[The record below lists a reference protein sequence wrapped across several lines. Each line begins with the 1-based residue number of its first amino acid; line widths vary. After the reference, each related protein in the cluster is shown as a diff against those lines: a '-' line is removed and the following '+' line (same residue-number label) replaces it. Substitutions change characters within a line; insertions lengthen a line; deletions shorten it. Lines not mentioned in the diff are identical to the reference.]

1 MDKFKGI
8 TIKIDGETTGLT
20 KALKE
25 TNSEIKRTKSN
36 LRDVEN
42 ALKIDPKNVELLK
55 AKQNALNEAI
65 KETEKKLK
73 LEQDAAKN
81 AKEQLDLGNITQSEY
96 DALQAEIVKTTDEL
110 SNLRDKAESAKQA
123 VSDMEDKMSVKMQAA
138 GAHIKE
144 VGNNISELG
153 EKVTGVGDKVSA
165 LGGKMTATITMP
177 VVAGGTAAVKEA
189 TDYSSALAKLSTIA
203 DTTQT
208 PLSDLDDSIMK
219 LSDDTGISAAALAE
233 ASYDAISAGQSTED
247 AVGFVGKANVLAR
260 SGFTSM
266 STATDTLTTA
276 MNAYGLSADQVSS
289 VSDKLITTQN
299 LGKTTVDELGA
310 SIGKVIPTAA
320 MYGVNLDQ
328 LSAAYVTTTK
338 NGIGTAEAT
347 TYINGMLNELGKSG
361 STTSNILKEKTGKSF
376 SELMNEGYNLSDVL
390 QIIQNE
396 ADSSGMSLADMFGSQ
411 EAAKA
416 AATITQHTT
425 DFTSAVKELE
435 SSAGTAQKA
444 FDTLEASDPSIQF
457 EKTKTAIQ
465 NCAISI
471 GQILMPIVQQITGKI
486 QELVQKFRD
495 LDPATQQQI
504 VKFAAIAAAI
514 GPLIAIIG
522 TLISSV
528 GKIIT
533 FGGQIVSLVGS
544 ITTWMGTASTF
555 ITGTMIPA
563 ITGVVTAI
571 GPFLLIAAAV
581 IAVITA
587 IIVVIKNWD
596 AIVEVAQFIWETF
609 CEKVSQLVTAFKEFF
624 TSAFQAIG
632 SFFTGIWNGI
642 VSVATNAWSSI
653 RNVFSTVGSFFTGI
667 FQQAWNGITS
677 IFNRLGGFFSGVWN
691 SVTGIF
697 KSAGMAIGNAISGA
711 VKTAVNFV
719 LSKAIGII
727 NGFIGAINAVIGV
740 INKIPGVS
748 LSKISKLGVPQLERG
763 GVLAKGQV
771 GLLEGTGAEA
781 VVPLDQN
788 EKWIAAVA
796 REMKAALAGNQ
807 TAMAAGDIV
816 IPVYIGQSKLND
828 IIVRANQINNYRS
841 GGR

>member
-1 MDKFKGI
+1 MGQIKGI
-8 TIKIDGETTGLT
+8 TIEIDGKTTGLT
-20 KALKE
+20 KALKAA
-25 TNSEIKRTKSN
+25 NSEIKTTKSQLN
-36 LRDVEN
+36 SVEK
-42 ALKIDPKNVELLK
+42 ALKLDPKNVDLLK
-55 AKQNALNEAI
+55 AKQNALNGVI
-65 KETEKKLK
+65 KETKEKLDMEKQAAESAK
-73 LEQDAAKN
+73 KELE
-81 AKEQLDLGNITQSEY
+81 LGNITQGEY
-96 DALQAEIVKTTDEL
+96 DALQAEIVTTTNEL
-110 SNLRDKAESAKQA
+110 SNLEKQA
-123 VSDMEDKMSVKMQAA
+123 RQASSVLGSQMQAA

-144 VGNNISELG
+144 VGNNISGLG

-208 PLSDLDDSIMK
+208 PIDDLDSSIMALSDS
-219 LSDDTGISAAALAE
+219 TGMGAAEIAE
-233 ASYDAISAGQSTED
+233 ASYQAISAGQSTKD
-247 AVGFVGKANVLAR
+247 AVGFVEQANVLAR
-260 SGFTSM
+260 AGFTSM

-276 MNAYGLSADQVSS
+276 LNAYGLSADQVSS

-310 SIGKVIPTAA
+310 SMGKVIPTAA

-328 LSAAYVTTTK
+328 LSAAYITTTK
-338 NGIGTAEAT
+338 NGIGTAEST

-361 STTSNILKEKTGKSF
+361 STTSDILKEKTGKSF
-376 SELMNEGYNLSDVL
+376 SELMNSGYNLSDVL
-390 QIIQNE
+390 QIVQDE
-396 ADSSGMSLADMFGSQ
+396 ADSSGKSLADMFGSQ

-416 AATITQHTT
+416 AATIIQHTN
-425 DFTSAVKELE
+425 DFTGAIKELE
-435 SSAGTAQKA
+435 SSTGTAQKA

-471 GQILMPIVQQITGKI
+471 GQILMPIVQQIAGKI

-495 LDPATQQQI
+495 LDPETQQQI
-504 VKFAAIAAAI
+504 VMIAAIAAAI
-514 GPLIAIIG
+514 GPLIVVIG

-596 AIVEVAQFIWETF
+596 AIVEVAQFVWESF

-771 GLLEGTGAEA
+771 GLLEGNGAEA

-796 REMKAALAGNQ
+796 REMKSALAGNQ

>member
-1 MDKFKGI
+1 MGQIKGI
-8 TIKIDGETTGLT
+8 TIEIDGKTTGLT
-20 KALKE
+20 KALKAA
-25 TNSEIKRTKSN
+25 NSEIKTTKSQLN
-36 LRDVEN
+36 SVEK
-42 ALKIDPKNVELLK
+42 ALKLDPKNVDLLK
-55 AKQNALNEAI
+55 AKQNALNEVI
-65 KETEKKLK
+65 KETKEKLDMEKQAAESAK
-73 LEQDAAKN
+73 KELE
-81 AKEQLDLGNITQSEY
+81 LGNITQGEY
-96 DALQAEIVKTTDEL
+96 DALQAEIVTTTNEL
-110 SNLRDKAESAKQA
+110 SNLEKQA
-123 VSDMEDKMSVKMQAA
+123 RQASSVLGSQMQAA

-144 VGNNISELG
+144 AGNNISELG

-177 VVAGGTAAVKEA
+177 VVAGGTAAVKQA

-208 PLSDLDDSIMK
+208 PLDDLDASIMA
-219 LSDDTGISAAALAE
+219 LSDSTGMGAAEIAE
-233 ASYDAISAGQSTED
+233 ASYQAISAGQSTKD
-247 AVGFVGKANVLAR
+247 AVSFVEQANVLAR
-260 SGFTSM
+260 AGFTSM

-276 MNAYGLSADQVSS
+276 LNAYGLSADQVSS

-310 SIGKVIPTAA
+310 SMGKVIPTAA

-328 LSAAYVTTTK
+328 LSAAYITTTK
-338 NGIGTAEAT
+338 NGIGTAEST
-347 TYINGMLNELGKSG
+347 TYINGMLNELGKAG

-376 SELMNEGYNLSDVL
+376 NELMNEGYNLSDVL
-390 QIIQNE
+390 QIVQDE
-396 ADSSGMSLADMFGSQ
+396 ADSSGVSLADMFGSQ

-416 AATITQHTT
+416 AATITQHTN
-425 DFTSAVKELE
+425 DFTGAIKELGN
-435 SSAGTAQKA
+435 SAGTAQQA

-471 GQILMPIVQQITGKI
+471 GQILMPIVQQIVGKI

-495 LDPATQQQI
+495 LDPETQQQI
-504 VKFAAIAAAI
+504 VMIAAIAAAI
-514 GPLIAIIG
+514 GPLIVVIG

-528 GKIIT
+528 GKVIT

-596 AIVEVAQFIWETF
+596 AIVEVAQFVWETF

-653 RNVFSTVGSFFTGI
+653 QSVFSAVGSWFTNI
-667 FQQAWNGITS
+667 FQQAWDGITG
-677 IFNRLGGFFSGVWN
+677 IFNKLGSFFSGVWN
-691 SVTGIF
+691 SVTSIF
-697 KSAGMAIGNAISGA
+697 KSAGMAIGDAISGA

-771 GLLEGTGAEA
+771 GLLEGNGAEA

-796 REMKAALAGNQ
+796 REMKSALAGNQ
-807 TAMAAGDIV
+807 MAMAAGDII

>member
-96 DALQAEIVKTTDEL
+96 DALQAEIVTTTNEL
-110 SNLRDKAESAKQA
+110 SNLEKQA
-123 VSDMEDKMSVKMQAA
+123 RQASSVLGSQMQAA

-144 VGNNISELG
+144 VGNNISGLG

-189 TDYSSALAKLSTIA
+189 KDYSSALAKLSTIA

-310 SIGKVIPTAA
+310 SMGKVIPTAA

>member
-1 MDKFKGI
+1 MGQIKGI
-8 TIKIDGETTGLT
+8 TIEIDGKTTGLT
-20 KALKE
+20 KALKAA
-25 TNSEIKRTKSN
+25 NSEIKTTKSQLN
-36 LRDVEN
+36 SVEK
-42 ALKIDPKNVELLK
+42 ALKLDPKNVDLLK
-55 AKQNALNEAI
+55 AKQNALNEVI
-65 KETEKKLK
+65 KETKEKLDMEKQAAESAK
-73 LEQDAAKN
+73 KELE
-81 AKEQLDLGNITQSEY
+81 LGNITQGEY
-96 DALQAEIVKTTDEL
+96 DALQAEIVTTTNEL
-110 SNLRDKAESAKQA
+110 SNLEKQA
-123 VSDMEDKMSVKMQAA
+123 RQASSVLGSQMQAA

-203 DTTQT
+203 DTTQI
-208 PLSDLDDSIMK
+208 PIDDLDSSIMK
-219 LSDDTGISAAALAE
+219 LSDSTGMGAAEIAE
-233 ASYDAISAGQSTED
+233 ASYQAISAGQSTKD
-247 AVGFVGKANVLAR
+247 AVGFVEQANVLAR
-260 SGFTSM
+260 AGFTSM
-266 STATDTLTTA
+266 TTATDTLTSVL
-276 MNAYGLSADQVSS
+276 NAYGISADQVSS

-299 LGKTTVDELGA
+299 LGKTSVDELGA
-310 SIGKVIPTAA
+310 SMGKVIPTAA

-338 NGIGTAEAT
+338 NAIGTAEST
-347 TYINGMLNELGKSG
+347 TYIKSMLNELGKSG

-390 QIIQNE
+390 QIVQDE
-396 ADSSGMSLADMFGSQ
+396 ADSSGKSLADMFGSQ
-411 EAAKA
+411 EASNA
-416 AATITQHTT
+416 AATIIQHTN
-425 DFTSAVKELE
+425 DFTGALKELE
-435 SSAGTAQKA
+435 SSTGTAQKA

-471 GQILMPIVQQITGKI
+471 GQILMPIVQQIAGKI

-495 LDPATQQQI
+495 LDPETQQQI
-504 VKFAAIAAAI
+504 VMIAAIAAAI

-596 AIVEVAQFIWETF
+596 AIVEVAQFVWESF

-771 GLLEGTGAEA
+771 GLLEGNGAEA

-796 REMKAALAGNQ
+796 REMKSALAGNQ

>member
-1 MDKFKGI
+1 MGQIKGI
-8 TIKIDGETTGLT
+8 TIEIDGKTTGLT
-20 KALKE
+20 KALKAA
-25 TNSEIKRTKSN
+25 NSEIKTTKSQLN
-36 LRDVEN
+36 SVEK
-42 ALKIDPKNVELLK
+42 ALKLDPKNVDLLK
-55 AKQNALNEAI
+55 AKQNALNGVI
-65 KETEKKLK
+65 KETKEKLDMEKQAAESAK
-73 LEQDAAKN
+73 KELE
-81 AKEQLDLGNITQSEY
+81 LGNITQGEY
-96 DALQAEIVKTTDEL
+96 DALQAEIVTTTK
-110 SNLRDKAESAKQA
+110 NLEDLEKQA
-123 VSDMEDKMSVKMQAA
+123 RQSASVLGSQMQAA
-138 GAHIKE
+138 GAQMQE
-144 VGNNISELG
+144 VGNNIS
-153 EKVTGVGDKVSA
+153 GVGDKISA

-177 VVAGGTAAVKEA
+177 VVAGGTAAVKQA

-208 PLSDLDDSIMK
+208 PLDDLDASIMA
-219 LSDDTGISAAALAE
+219 LSDSTGMGAAEIAE
-233 ASYDAISAGQSTED
+233 ASYQAISAGQSTKD
-247 AVGFVGKANVLAR
+247 AVGFVEQANVLAR
-260 SGFTSM
+260 AGFTSM
-266 STATDTLTTA
+266 TTATDTLTSVL
-276 MNAYGLSADQVSS
+276 NAYGLSADQVSS
-289 VSDKLITTQN
+289 VSDKLIITQN
-299 LGKTTVDELGA
+299 LGKTSVDELGA
-310 SIGKVIPTAA
+310 SMGKVIPTAA

-338 NGIGTAEAT
+338 NAIGTAEST
-347 TYINGMLNELGKSG
+347 TYIKSMLNELGKSG
-361 STTSNILKEKTGKSF
+361 TTTSNILKEKTGKSF
-376 SELMNEGYNLSDVL
+376 SELMSEGYNLTDVL
-390 QIIQNE
+390 QIVQDAAN
-396 ADSSGMSLADMFGSQ
+396 SSGLELADMFGSQ
-411 EAAKA
+411 EAVTA
-416 AATITQHTT
+416 AGSLIQHAN
-425 DFTSAVKELE
+425 DFTDAITELGN
-435 SSAGTAQKA
+435 SAGTAQQA

-471 GQILMPIVQQITGKI
+471 GQILMPIVQQIAGKI

-514 GPLIAIIG
+514 GPLLVVIG

-528 GKIIT
+528 GHIIT
-533 FGGQIVSLVGS
+533 FSGRIVTLVGT
-544 ITTWMGTASTF
+544 ITTQMGAASTF
-555 ITGTMIPA
+555 ITGTMIPS

-596 AIVEVAQFIWETF
+596 AIVEVAQFVWESF

-677 IFNRLGGFFSGVWN
+677 IFNRLGGFFSCVWN

-771 GLLEGTGAEA
+771 GLLEGNGAEA

-807 TAMAAGDIV
+807 TAMAAGDII
-816 IPVYIGQSKLND
+816 IPVQIGQSKLTD

>member
-1 MDKFKGI
+1 MGQIKGI
-8 TIKIDGETTGLT
+8 TIEIDGKTTGLT
-20 KALKE
+20 KALKAA
-25 TNSEIKRTKSN
+25 NSEIKTTKSQLN
-36 LRDVEN
+36 SVEK
-42 ALKIDPKNVELLK
+42 ALKLDPKNVDLLK
-55 AKQNALNEAI
+55 AKQNALNGVI
-65 KETEKKLK
+65 KETKEKLDMEKQAAESAK
-73 LEQDAAKN
+73 KELE
-81 AKEQLDLGNITQSEY
+81 LGNITQGEY
-96 DALQAEIVKTTDEL
+96 DALQAEIVTTTNEL
-110 SNLRDKAESAKQA
+110 SNLEKQA
-123 VSDMEDKMSVKMQAA
+123 RQASSVLGSQMQAA

-144 VGNNISELG
+144 VGNNISGLG

-208 PLSDLDDSIMK
+208 PIDDLDSSIMALSDS
-219 LSDDTGISAAALAE
+219 TGMGAAEIAE
-233 ASYDAISAGQSTED
+233 ASYQAISAGQSTKD
-247 AVGFVGKANVLAR
+247 AVGFVEQANVLAR
-260 SGFTSM
+260 AGFTSM

-276 MNAYGLSADQVSS
+276 LNAYGLSADQVSS

-310 SIGKVIPTAA
+310 SMGKVIPTAA

-328 LSAAYVTTTK
+328 LSAAYITTTK
-338 NGIGTAEAT
+338 NGIGTAEST

-361 STTSNILKEKTGKSF
+361 STTSDILKEKTGKSF
-376 SELMNEGYNLSDVL
+376 SELMNSGYNLSDVL
-390 QIIQNE
+390 QIVQDE
-396 ADSSGMSLADMFGSQ
+396 ADSSGKSLADMFGSQ

-416 AATITQHTT
+416 AATIIQHTN
-425 DFTSAVKELE
+425 DFTGAIKELE
-435 SSAGTAQKA
+435 SSTGTAQKA

-471 GQILMPIVQQITGKI
+471 GQILMPIVQQIAGKI

-495 LDPATQQQI
+495 LDPETQQQI
-504 VKFAAIAAAI
+504 VMIAAIAAAI
-514 GPLIAIIG
+514 GPLIVVIG

-596 AIVEVAQFIWETF
+596 AIVEVAQFVWESF

-771 GLLEGTGAEA
+771 GLLEGNGAEA

>member
-1 MDKFKGI
+1 MGQIKGI
-8 TIKIDGETTGLT
+8 TIEIDGKTTGLT
-20 KALKE
+20 KALKAA
-25 TNSEIKRTKSN
+25 NSEIKRTKSN

-138 GAHIKE
+138 GTHIKE

-208 PLSDLDDSIMK
+208 PIDDLNSSIMALSDS
-219 LSDDTGISAAALAE
+219 TGMGAAEIAE
-233 ASYDAISAGQSTED
+233 ASYQAISAGQSTKD
-247 AVGFVGKANVLAR
+247 AVGFVEQANVLAR
-260 SGFTSM
+260 AGFTSM

-276 MNAYGLSADQVSS
+276 LNAYGLSADQVSS

-310 SIGKVIPTAA
+310 SMGKVIPTAA

-328 LSAAYVTTTK
+328 LSAAYITMTK
-338 NGIGTAEAT
+338 NGIGTAEST

-361 STTSNILKEKTGKSF
+361 STTSDILKEKTGKSF
-376 SELMNEGYNLSDVL
+376 SELMNSGYNLSDVL
-390 QIIQNE
+390 QIVQDE
-396 ADSSGMSLADMFGSQ
+396 ADSSGKSLADMFGSQ

-416 AATITQHTT
+416 AATIIQHTN
-425 DFTSAVKELE
+425 DFTGAIKELE
-435 SSAGTAQKA
+435 SSTGTAQKA

-471 GQILMPIVQQITGKI
+471 GQILMPIVQQIAGKI

-495 LDPATQQQI
+495 LDPETQQQI
-504 VKFAAIAAAI
+504 VMIAAIAAAI
-514 GPLIAIIG
+514 GPLIVVIG

-596 AIVEVAQFIWETF
+596 AIVEVAQFVWESF

-771 GLLEGTGAEA
+771 GLLEGNGAEA

>member
-1 MDKFKGI
+1 MGQIKGI
-8 TIKIDGETTGLT
+8 TIEIDGKTTGLT
-20 KALKE
+20 KALKAA
-25 TNSEIKRTKSN
+25 NSEIKTTKSQLN
-36 LRDVEN
+36 SVEK
-42 ALKIDPKNVELLK
+42 ALKLDPKNVDLLK
-55 AKQNALNEAI
+55 AKQNALNGVI
-65 KETEKKLK
+65 KETKEKLDMEKQAAESAK
-73 LEQDAAKN
+73 KELE
-81 AKEQLDLGNITQSEY
+81 LGNITQGEY
-96 DALQAEIVKTTDEL
+96 DALQAEIVTTTNEL
-110 SNLRDKAESAKQA
+110 SNLEKQA
-123 VSDMEDKMSVKMQAA
+123 RQASSVLGSQMQAA

-144 VGNNISELG
+144 IGNNISELG

-208 PLSDLDDSIMK
+208 PIDDLDSSIMALSDS
-219 LSDDTGISAAALAE
+219 TGMGAAEIAE
-233 ASYDAISAGQSTED
+233 ASYQAISAGQSTKD
-247 AVGFVGKANVLAR
+247 AVGFVEQANVLAR
-260 SGFTSM
+260 AGFTSM
-266 STATDTLTTA
+266 TTATDTLTTA
-276 MNAYGLSADQVSS
+276 LNAYGLSADQVSS

-310 SIGKVIPTAA
+310 SMGKVIPTAA

-425 DFTSAVKELE
+425 DFTSAVKELGN
-435 SSAGTAQKA
+435 SAGTAQQA

-471 GQILMPIVQQITGKI
+471 GQILMPIVQQIAGKI

-495 LDPATQQQI
+495 LDPETQQQI
-504 VKFAAIAAAI
+504 VMIAAIAAAI
-514 GPLIAIIG
+514 GPLIVIIG

-596 AIVEVAQFIWETF
+596 AIVEVAQFVWESF

-642 VSVATNAWSSI
+642 VSVATNAWASI

-771 GLLEGTGAEA
+771 GLLEGNGAEA

>member
-1 MDKFKGI
+1 MGQIKGI
-8 TIKIDGETTGLT
+8 TIEIDGKTTGLT
-20 KALKE
+20 KALKAA
-25 TNSEIKRTKSN
+25 NSEIKTTKSQLN
-36 LRDVEN
+36 SVEK
-42 ALKIDPKNVELLK
+42 ALKLDPKNVDLLK
-55 AKQNALNEAI
+55 AKQNALNEVI
-65 KETEKKLK
+65 KGTKEKLDMEKQAAESAK
-73 LEQDAAKN
+73 KELE
-81 AKEQLDLGNITQSEY
+81 LGNITQGEY
-96 DALQAEIVKTTDEL
+96 DALQAEIVTTTNEL
-110 SNLRDKAESAKQA
+110 SNLEKQA
-123 VSDMEDKMSVKMQAA
+123 RQASSVLGSQMQAA

-144 VGNNISELG
+144 VGNNISGLG

-189 TDYSSALAKLSTIA
+189 KDYSSALAKLSTIA

-310 SIGKVIPTAA
+310 SMGKVIPTAA

-667 FQQAWNGITS
+667 FQQARNGITS

>member
-1 MDKFKGI
+1 MGQIKGI
-8 TIKIDGETTGLT
+8 TIEIDGKTTGLT
-20 KALKE
+20 KALKAA
-25 TNSEIKRTKSN
+25 NSEIKTTKSQLN
-36 LRDVEN
+36 SVEK
-42 ALKIDPKNVELLK
+42 ALKLDPKNVDLLK
-55 AKQNALNEAI
+55 AKQNALNGVI
-65 KETEKKLK
+65 KETKEKLDMEKQAAESAK
-73 LEQDAAKN
+73 KELE
-81 AKEQLDLGNITQSEY
+81 LGNITQGEY
-96 DALQAEIVKTTDEL
+96 DALQAEIVTTTNEL
-110 SNLRDKAESAKQA
+110 SNLEKQA
-123 VSDMEDKMSVKMQAA
+123 RQASSVLGSQMQAA

-177 VVAGGTAAVKEA
+177 VVAGGTAAVKQA

-208 PLSDLDDSIMK
+208 PLDDLDASIMA
-219 LSDDTGISAAALAE
+219 LSDSTGMGAAEIAE
-233 ASYDAISAGQSTED
+233 ASYQAISAGQSTKD
-247 AVGFVGKANVLAR
+247 AVGFVEQANVLAR
-260 SGFTSM
+260 AGFTSM
-266 STATDTLTTA
+266 TTATDTLTTA
-276 MNAYGLSADQVSS
+276 LNAYGLSADQVSS

-310 SIGKVIPTAA
+310 SMGKVIPTAA

-425 DFTSAVKELE
+425 DFTSAVKELGN
-435 SSAGTAQKA
+435 SAGTAQQA

-471 GQILMPIVQQITGKI
+471 GQILMPIVQQIAGKI

-495 LDPATQQQI
+495 LDPETQQQI
-504 VKFAAIAAAI
+504 VKIAAIAAAI
-514 GPLIAIIG
+514 GPLLVVIG

-528 GKIIT
+528 GHIIT
-533 FGGQIVSLVGS
+533 FSGRIVTLVGS

-596 AIVEVAQFIWETF
+596 AIVEVAQFVWESF

-771 GLLEGTGAEA
+771 GLLEGNGAEA

>member
-1 MDKFKGI
+1 MGQIKGI
-8 TIKIDGETTGLT
+8 TIEIDGKTTGLT
-20 KALKE
+20 KALKAA
-25 TNSEIKRTKSN
+25 NSEIKTTKSQLN
-36 LRDVEN
+36 SVEK
-42 ALKIDPKNVELLK
+42 ALKLDPKNVDLLK
-55 AKQNALNEAI
+55 AKQNALNGVI
-65 KETEKKLK
+65 KETKEKLDMEKQAAESAK
-73 LEQDAAKN
+73 KELE
-81 AKEQLDLGNITQSEY
+81 LGNITQGEY
-96 DALQAEIVKTTDEL
+96 DALQAEIVTTTNEL
-110 SNLRDKAESAKQA
+110 SNLEKQA
-123 VSDMEDKMSVKMQAA
+123 RQASSVLGSQMQAA

-144 VGNNISELG
+144 VGNNISGLG

-208 PLSDLDDSIMK
+208 PLDDLDSSIMA
-219 LSDDTGISAAALAE
+219 LSDSTGMGAAEIAE
-233 ASYDAISAGQSTED
+233 ASYQAISAGQSTKD
-247 AVGFVGKANVLAR
+247 AVGFVEQANVLAR
-260 SGFTSM
+260 AGFTSM

-276 MNAYGLSADQVSS
+276 LNAYGLSADQVSS

-310 SIGKVIPTAA
+310 SMGKVIPTAA

-328 LSAAYVTTTK
+328 LSAAYITTTK
-338 NGIGTAEAT
+338 NGIGTAEST

-361 STTSNILKEKTGKSF
+361 STTSDILKEKTGKSF
-376 SELMNEGYNLSDVL
+376 SELMNSGYNLSDVL
-390 QIIQNE
+390 QIVQDE
-396 ADSSGMSLADMFGSQ
+396 ADSSGKSLADMFGSQ

-416 AATITQHTT
+416 AATITQHTN
-425 DFTSAVKELE
+425 DFTGAIKELE
-435 SSAGTAQKA
+435 SSTGTAQKA

-471 GQILMPIVQQITGKI
+471 GQILMPIVQQIAGKI

-495 LDPATQQQI
+495 LDPETQQQI
-504 VKFAAIAAAI
+504 VMIAAIAAAI
-514 GPLIAIIG
+514 GPLIVIIG

-596 AIVEVAQFIWETF
+596 AIVEVAQFVWESF

-771 GLLEGTGAEA
+771 GLLEGNGAEA

-796 REMKAALAGNQ
+796 REMKSALAGNQ
-807 TAMAAGDIV
+807 TEMAAGDIV

-828 IIVRANQINNYRS
+828 IIVRANQVNNYRS

>member
-1 MDKFKGI
+1 MGQIKGI
-8 TIKIDGETTGLT
+8 TIEIDGKTTGLT
-20 KALKE
+20 KALKAA
-25 TNSEIKRTKSN
+25 NSEIKTTKSQLN
-36 LRDVEN
+36 SVEK
-42 ALKIDPKNVELLK
+42 ALKLDPKNVDLLK
-55 AKQNALNEAI
+55 AKQNALNEVI
-65 KETEKKLK
+65 KETKEKLDMEKQAAESAK
-73 LEQDAAKN
+73 KELE
-81 AKEQLDLGNITQSEY
+81 LGNITQGEY
-96 DALQAEIVKTTDEL
+96 DALQAEIVTTTNEL
-110 SNLRDKAESAKQA
+110 SNLEKQA
-123 VSDMEDKMSVKMQAA
+123 RQASSVLGSQMQAA

-208 PLSDLDDSIMK
+208 PIDDLDSSIMALSDS
-219 LSDDTGISAAALAE
+219 TGMGAAEIAE
-233 ASYDAISAGQSTED
+233 ASYQAISAGQSTKD
-247 AVGFVGKANVLAR
+247 AVGFVEQANVLAR
-260 SGFTSM
+260 AGFTSM

-276 MNAYGLSADQVSS
+276 LNAYGLSADQVSS

-310 SIGKVIPTAA
+310 SMGKVIPTAA

-328 LSAAYVTTTK
+328 LSAAYITTTK
-338 NGIGTAEAT
+338 NGIGTAEST

-361 STTSNILKEKTGKSF
+361 STTSDILKEKTGKSF
-376 SELMNEGYNLSDVL
+376 SELMNSGYNLSDVL
-390 QIIQNE
+390 QIVQDE
-396 ADSSGMSLADMFGSQ
+396 ADSSGKSLADMFGSQ

-416 AATITQHTT
+416 AATIIQHTN
-425 DFTSAVKELE
+425 DFTGAIKELE
-435 SSAGTAQKA
+435 SSTGTAQKA

-471 GQILMPIVQQITGKI
+471 GQILMPIVQQIAGKI

-495 LDPATQQQI
+495 LDPETQQQI
-504 VKFAAIAAAI
+504 VMIAAIAAAI
-514 GPLIAIIG
+514 GPLIVIIG

-596 AIVEVAQFIWETF
+596 AIVEVAQFVWESF

-667 FQQAWNGITS
+667 FQQAWNGITN

-771 GLLEGTGAEA
+771 GLLEGNGAEA

>member
-1 MDKFKGI
+1 MGQIKGI
-8 TIKIDGETTGLT
+8 TIEIDGKTTGLT
-20 KALKE
+20 KALKAA
-25 TNSEIKRTKSN
+25 NSEIKTTKSQLN
-36 LRDVEN
+36 SVEK
-42 ALKIDPKNVELLK
+42 ALKLDPKNVDLLK
-55 AKQNALNEAI
+55 AKQNALNEVI
-65 KETEKKLK
+65 KGTKEKLDMEKQAAESAK
-73 LEQDAAKN
+73 KELE
-81 AKEQLDLGNITQSEY
+81 LGNITQGEY
-96 DALQAEIVKTTDEL
+96 DALQAEIVTTTNEL
-110 SNLRDKAESAKQA
+110 SNLEKQA
-123 VSDMEDKMSVKMQAA
+123 RQASSVLGSQMQAA

-144 VGNNISELG
+144 VGNNISGLG

-189 TDYSSALAKLSTIA
+189 KDYSSALAKLSTIA

-310 SIGKVIPTAA
+310 SMGKVIPTAA

-376 SELMNEGYNLSDVL
+376 SELMNEGYNLSGVL

>member
-1 MDKFKGI
+1 MGQIKGI
-8 TIKIDGETTGLT
+8 TIEIDGKTTGLT
-20 KALKE
+20 KALKAA
-25 TNSEIKRTKSN
+25 NSEIKTTKSQLN
-36 LRDVEN
+36 SVEK
-42 ALKIDPKNVELLK
+42 ALKLDPKNVDLLK
-55 AKQNALNEAI
+55 AKQNALNGVI
-65 KETEKKLK
+65 KETKEKLDMEKQAAESAK
-73 LEQDAAKN
+73 KELE
-81 AKEQLDLGNITQSEY
+81 LGNITQGEY
-96 DALQAEIVKTTDEL
+96 DALQAEIVTTTNEL
-110 SNLRDKAESAKQA
+110 SNLEKQA
-123 VSDMEDKMSVKMQAA
+123 RQASSVLGSQMQAA

-177 VVAGGTAAVKEA
+177 VVAGGTAAVKQA

-208 PLSDLDDSIMK
+208 PLDDLDASIMA
-219 LSDDTGISAAALAE
+219 LSDSTGMGAAEIAE
-233 ASYDAISAGQSTED
+233 ASYQAISAGQSTKD
-247 AVGFVGKANVLAR
+247 AVGFVEQANVLAR
-260 SGFTSM
+260 AGFTSM
-266 STATDTLTTA
+266 TTATDTLTTA
-276 MNAYGLSADQVSS
+276 LNAYGLSADQVSS
-289 VSDKLITTQN
+289 VSDKLITTQS

-310 SIGKVIPTAA
+310 SMGKVIPTAA

-425 DFTSAVKELE
+425 DFTSAVKELGN
-435 SSAGTAQKA
+435 SAGTAQQA

-471 GQILMPIVQQITGKI
+471 GQILMPIVQQIAGKI

-495 LDPATQQQI
+495 LDPETQQQI
-504 VKFAAIAAAI
+504 VKIAAIAAAI
-514 GPLIAIIG
+514 GPLLVVIG

-528 GKIIT
+528 GHIIT
-533 FGGQIVSLVGS
+533 FSGRIVTLVGS

-596 AIVEVAQFIWETF
+596 AIVEVAQFVWESF

-771 GLLEGTGAEA
+771 GLLEGNGAEA

>member
-1 MDKFKGI
+1 MGQIKGI
-8 TIKIDGETTGLT
+8 TIEIDGKTTGLT
-20 KALKE
+20 KALKAA
-25 TNSEIKRTKSN
+25 NSEIKTTKSQLN
-36 LRDVEN
+36 SVEK
-42 ALKIDPKNVELLK
+42 ALKLDPKNVDLLK
-55 AKQNALNEAI
+55 AKQNALNGVI
-65 KETEKKLK
+65 KETKEKLDMEKQAAESAK
-73 LEQDAAKN
+73 KELE
-81 AKEQLDLGNITQSEY
+81 LGNITQGEY
-96 DALQAEIVKTTDEL
+96 DALQAEIVTTTNEL
-110 SNLRDKAESAKQA
+110 SNLEKQA
-123 VSDMEDKMSVKMQAA
+123 RQASSVLGSQMQAA

-177 VVAGGTAAVKEA
+177 VVAGGTAAVKQA

-208 PLSDLDDSIMK
+208 PLDDLDASIMA
-219 LSDDTGISAAALAE
+219 LSDSTGMGAAEIAE
-233 ASYDAISAGQSTED
+233 ASYQAISAGQSTKD
-247 AVGFVGKANVLAR
+247 AVGFVEQANVLAR
-260 SGFTSM
+260 AGFTSM
-266 STATDTLTTA
+266 TTATDTLTTA
-276 MNAYGLSADQVSS
+276 LNAYGLSADQVSS

-310 SIGKVIPTAA
+310 SMGKVIPTAA

-361 STTSNILKEKTGKSF
+361 STTSNILKEQTGKSF

-471 GQILMPIVQQITGKI
+471 GQILMPIVQQIAGKI

-495 LDPATQQQI
+495 LDPETQQQI
-504 VKFAAIAAAI
+504 VMIAAIAAAI
-514 GPLIAIIG
+514 GPLIVVIG

-528 GKIIT
+528 GKVIT

-596 AIVEVAQFIWETF
+596 AIVEVAQFVWESF

-667 FQQAWNGITS
+667 FQQAWNGITN

-771 GLLEGTGAEA
+771 GLLEGNGAEA

-796 REMKAALAGNQ
+796 REMKSALAGNQ

>member
-1 MDKFKGI
+1 MGQIKGI
-8 TIKIDGETTGLT
+8 TIEIDGKTTGLT
-20 KALKE
+20 KALKAA
-25 TNSEIKRTKSN
+25 NSEIKTTKSQLN
-36 LRDVEN
+36 SVEK
-42 ALKIDPKNVELLK
+42 ALKLDPKNVDLLK
-55 AKQNALNEAI
+55 AKQNALNEVI
-65 KETEKKLK
+65 KETKEKLDMEKQAAESAK
-73 LEQDAAKN
+73 KELE
-81 AKEQLDLGNITQSEY
+81 LGNITQGEY
-96 DALQAEIVKTTDEL
+96 DALQAEIVTTTNEL
-110 SNLRDKAESAKQA
+110 SNLEKQA
-123 VSDMEDKMSVKMQAA
+123 RQASSVLGSQMQAA

-144 VGNNISELG
+144 VGNNISGLG

-208 PLSDLDDSIMK
+208 PIDDLDSSIMALSDS
-219 LSDDTGISAAALAE
+219 TGMGAAEIAE
-233 ASYDAISAGQSTED
+233 ASYQAISAGQSTKD
-247 AVGFVGKANVLAR
+247 AVGFVEQANVLAR
-260 SGFTSM
+260 AGFTSM
-266 STATDTLTTA
+266 TTATDTLTTA
-276 MNAYGLSADQVSS
+276 LNAYGLSADQVSS

-310 SIGKVIPTAA
+310 SMGKVIPTAA

-425 DFTSAVKELE
+425 DFTSAVKELGN
-435 SSAGTAQKA
+435 SAGTAQQA

-471 GQILMPIVQQITGKI
+471 GQILMPIVQQIAGKI

-495 LDPATQQQI
+495 LDPETQQQI
-504 VKFAAIAAAI
+504 VKIAAIAAAI
-514 GPLIAIIG
+514 GPLLVVIG

-528 GKIIT
+528 GHIIT
-533 FGGQIVSLVGS
+533 FSGRIVTLVGS

-596 AIVEVAQFIWETF
+596 AIVEVAQFVWESF

-642 VSVATNAWSSI
+642 VSVATNACSSI

-667 FQQAWNGITS
+667 FQQAWNGITN

-771 GLLEGTGAEA
+771 GLLEGNGAEA

>member
-1 MDKFKGI
+1 MGQIKGI
-8 TIKIDGETTGLT
+8 TIEIDGKTTGLT
-20 KALKE
+20 KALKAA
-25 TNSEIKRTKSN
+25 NSEIKTTKSQLN
-36 LRDVEN
+36 SVEK
-42 ALKIDPKNVELLK
+42 ALKLDPKNVDLLK
-55 AKQNALNEAI
+55 AKQNALNEVI
-65 KETEKKLK
+65 KGTKEKLDMEKQAAESAK
-73 LEQDAAKN
+73 KELE
-81 AKEQLDLGNITQSEY
+81 LGNITQGEY
-96 DALQAEIVKTTDEL
+96 DALQAEIVTTTNEL
-110 SNLRDKAESAKQA
+110 SNLEKQA
-123 VSDMEDKMSVKMQAA
+123 RQASSVLGSQMQAA

-144 VGNNISELG
+144 VGNNISGLG

-189 TDYSSALAKLSTIA
+189 KDYSSALAKLSTIA

-233 ASYDAISAGQSTED
+233 TSYDAISAGQSTED

-310 SIGKVIPTAA
+310 SMGKVIPTAA

>member
-1 MDKFKGI
+1 MGQIKGI
-8 TIKIDGETTGLT
+8 TIEIDGKTTGLT
-20 KALKE
+20 KALKAA
-25 TNSEIKRTKSN
+25 NSEIKTTKSQLN
-36 LRDVEN
+36 SVEK
-42 ALKIDPKNVELLK
+42 ALKLDPKNVDLLK
-55 AKQNALNEAI
+55 AKQNALNGVI
-65 KETEKKLK
+65 KETKEKLDMEKQAAESAK
-73 LEQDAAKN
+73 KELE
-81 AKEQLDLGNITQSEY
+81 LGNITQGEY
-96 DALQAEIVKTTDEL
+96 DALQAEIVTTTNEL
-110 SNLRDKAESAKQA
+110 SNLEKQA
-123 VSDMEDKMSVKMQAA
+123 RQASSVLGSQMQAA

-144 VGNNISELG
+144 VGNNISGLG

-177 VVAGGTAAVKEA
+177 VVAGGTAAVKQA
-189 TDYSSALAKLSTIA
+189 TDYSSALANLSTIA

-208 PLSDLDDSIMK
+208 PLDDLDASIMA
-219 LSDDTGISAAALAE
+219 LSDSTGMGAAEIAE
-233 ASYDAISAGQSTED
+233 ASYQAISAGQSTKD
-247 AVGFVGKANVLAR
+247 AVGFVEQANVLAR
-260 SGFTSM
+260 AGFTSM
-266 STATDTLTTA
+266 TTATDTLTTA
-276 MNAYGLSADQVSS
+276 LNAYGLSADQVSS

-310 SIGKVIPTAA
+310 SMGKVIPTAA

-361 STTSNILKEKTGKSF
+361 STTSNILKEQTGKSF

-435 SSAGTAQKA
+435 SSAGTAQQA

-471 GQILMPIVQQITGKI
+471 GQILMPIVQQVAGKI

-495 LDPATQQQI
+495 LDPETQQQI
-504 VKFAAIAAAI
+504 VMIAAIAAAI

-807 TAMAAGDIV
+807 TAMAAGDVV

-828 IIVRANQINNYRS
+828 IIVRAN
-841 GGR
+841 

>member
-1 MDKFKGI
+1 MGQIKGI
-8 TIKIDGETTGLT
+8 TIEIDGKTTGLT
-20 KALKE
+20 KALKAA
-25 TNSEIKRTKSN
+25 NSEIKTTKSQLN
-36 LRDVEN
+36 SVEK
-42 ALKIDPKNVELLK
+42 ALKLDPKNVDLLK
-55 AKQNALNEAI
+55 AKQNALNGVI
-65 KETEKKLK
+65 KETKEKLDMEKQAAESAK
-73 LEQDAAKN
+73 KELE
-81 AKEQLDLGNITQSEY
+81 LGNITQGEY
-96 DALQAEIVKTTDEL
+96 DALQAEIVTTTNEL
-110 SNLRDKAESAKQA
+110 SNLEKQA
-123 VSDMEDKMSVKMQAA
+123 RQASSVLGSQMQAA

-144 VGNNISELG
+144 VGNNISGLG

-208 PLSDLDDSIMK
+208 PLDDLDSSIMA
-219 LSDDTGISAAALAE
+219 LSDSTGMGAAEIAE
-233 ASYDAISAGQSTED
+233 ASYQAISAGQSTKD
-247 AVGFVGKANVLAR
+247 AVGFVEQANVLAR
-260 SGFTSM
+260 AGFTSM
-266 STATDTLTTA
+266 TTATDTLTTA
-276 MNAYGLSADQVSS
+276 LNAYGLSADQVSS

-310 SIGKVIPTAA
+310 SMGKVIPTAA

-425 DFTSAVKELE
+425 DFTSAVKELGN
-435 SSAGTAQKA
+435 SAGTAQQA

-471 GQILMPIVQQITGKI
+471 GQILMPIVQQIAGKI

-495 LDPATQQQI
+495 LDPETQQQI
-504 VKFAAIAAAI
+504 VMIAAIAAAI
-514 GPLIAIIG
+514 GPLIVVIG

-596 AIVEVAQFIWETF
+596 AIVEVAQFVWESF

-642 VSVATNAWSSI
+642 VSVATNAWASI

-771 GLLEGTGAEA
+771 GLLEGNGAEA

-796 REMKAALAGNQ
+796 REMKSALAGNQ

>member
-1 MDKFKGI
+1 MGQIKGI
-8 TIKIDGETTGLT
+8 TIEIDGKTTGLT
-20 KALKE
+20 KALKAA
-25 TNSEIKRTKSN
+25 NSEIKTTKSQLN
-36 LRDVEN
+36 SVEK
-42 ALKIDPKNVELLK
+42 ALKLDPKNVDLLK
-55 AKQNALNEAI
+55 AKQNALNEVI
-65 KETEKKLK
+65 KETKEKLDMEKQAAESAK
-73 LEQDAAKN
+73 KELE
-81 AKEQLDLGNITQSEY
+81 LGNITQGEY
-96 DALQAEIVKTTDEL
+96 DALQAEIVTTTNEL
-110 SNLRDKAESAKQA
+110 SNLEKQA
-123 VSDMEDKMSVKMQAA
+123 RQASSVLGSQMQAA

-144 VGNNISELG
+144 VGNNMSELG
-153 EKVTGVGDKVSA
+153 ENVTGVGNKIAA

-208 PLSDLDDSIMK
+208 PIDDLDSSIMALSDS
-219 LSDDTGISAAALAE
+219 TGMGAAEIAE
-233 ASYDAISAGQSTED
+233 ASYQAISAGQSTKD
-247 AVGFVGKANVLAR
+247 AVGFVEQANVLAR
-260 SGFTSM
+260 AGFTSM

-276 MNAYGLSADQVSS
+276 LNAYGLSADQVSS

-310 SIGKVIPTAA
+310 SMGKVIPTAA

-328 LSAAYVTTTK
+328 LSAAYITTTK
-338 NGIGTAEAT
+338 NGIGTAEST

-361 STTSNILKEKTGKSF
+361 STTSDILKEKTGKSF
-376 SELMNEGYNLSDVL
+376 NELMNEGYNLSDVL
-390 QIIQNE
+390 QIVQDE
-396 ADSSGMSLADMFGSQ
+396 ADSSGVSLADMFGSQ

-416 AATITQHTT
+416 AATITQHTN
-425 DFTSAVKELE
+425 DFTGAIKELE
-435 SSAGTAQKA
+435 SSTGTAQKA

-471 GQILMPIVQQITGKI
+471 GQILMPIVQQVAGKI

-495 LDPATQQQI
+495 LDPETQQQI
-504 VKFAAIAAAI
+504 VKIAAIAAAI
-514 GPLIAIIG
+514 GPLLVVIG

-528 GKIIT
+528 GHIIT
-533 FGGQIVSLVGS
+533 FSGRIVTLVGT
-544 ITTWMGTASTF
+544 ITTQMGAASTF

-596 AIVEVAQFIWETF
+596 AIVEVAQFVWESF

-677 IFNRLGGFFSGVWN
+677 IFNRLGSFFSGVWN

-771 GLLEGTGAEA
+771 GLLEGNGAEA

-796 REMKAALAGNQ
+796 REMKSALAGNQ

-828 IIVRANQINNYRS
+828 IIVRANQVNNYRS

>member
-1 MDKFKGI
+1 MGQIKGI
-8 TIKIDGETTGLT
+8 TIEIDGKTTGLT
-20 KALKE
+20 KALKAA
-25 TNSEIKRTKSN
+25 NSEIKTTKSQLN
-36 LRDVEN
+36 SVEK
-42 ALKIDPKNVELLK
+42 ALKLDPKNVDLLK
-55 AKQNALNEAI
+55 AKQNALNGVI
-65 KETEKKLK
+65 KETKEKLDMEKQAAESAK
-73 LEQDAAKN
+73 KELE
-81 AKEQLDLGNITQSEY
+81 LGNITQGEY
-96 DALQAEIVKTTDEL
+96 DALQAEIVTTTNEL
-110 SNLRDKAESAKQA
+110 SNLEKQA
-123 VSDMEDKMSVKMQAA
+123 RQASSVLGSQMQAA

-144 VGNNISELG
+144 VGNNISGLG

-208 PLSDLDDSIMK
+208 PLDDLDSSIMA
-219 LSDDTGISAAALAE
+219 LSDSTGMGAAEIAE
-233 ASYDAISAGQSTED
+233 ASYQAISAGQSTKD
-247 AVGFVGKANVLAR
+247 AVGFVEQANVLAR
-260 SGFTSM
+260 AGFTSM
-266 STATDTLTTA
+266 TTATDTLTTA
-276 MNAYGLSADQVSS
+276 LNAYGLSADQVSS

-310 SIGKVIPTAA
+310 SMGKVIPTAA

-425 DFTSAVKELE
+425 DFTSAVKELGN
-435 SSAGTAQKA
+435 SAGTAQQA

-471 GQILMPIVQQITGKI
+471 GQILMPIVQQIAGKI

-495 LDPATQQQI
+495 LDPETQQQI
-504 VKFAAIAAAI
+504 VMIAAIAAAI
-514 GPLIAIIG
+514 GPLIVVIG

-528 GKIIT
+528 GKVIT

-544 ITTWMGTASTF
+544 ITTWMGTASSF

-596 AIVEVAQFIWETF
+596 AIVEVAQFVWESF

-771 GLLEGTGAEA
+771 GLLEGNGAEA

-796 REMKAALAGNQ
+796 REMKSALAGNQ